1 MDGTVMTEVYA
12 GFYELIG
19 GRQYDLEDVLHRIDV
34 MYAAGRLTDDER
46 TALYALARENAKAEY
61 DCSAEIESLWAAVR
75 DIRERLTALEG
86 ESRRNP
92 RSLRRMAGVYSS
104 PRGRMTPITPATRS
118 HTMGSTMS
126 ASCLKM
132 WLVHILRTSTRR
144 DGRKLLTDI

>member
-61 DCSAEIESLWAAVR
+61 DYAAEIEAIWAA
-75 DIRERLTALEG
+75 IRELRASVG
-86 ESRRNP
+86 ESSGGSSGESDEWP
-92 RSLRRMAGVYSS
+92 AYQQPTGAHDAYSQ
-104 PRGRMTPITPATRS
+104 GDKVT
-118 HTMGSTMS
+118 H
-126 ASCLKM
+126 
-132 WLVHILRTSTRR
+132 
-144 DGRKLLTDI
+144 DGKKYVSNVDGNVWEPPTQWTEVTI

>member
-61 DCSAEIESLWAAVR
+61 DYAAEIEAIWAA
-75 DIRERLTALEG
+75 IRELQASVGGSSG
-86 ESRRNP
+86 ESDEWP
-92 RSLRRMAGVYSS
+92 AYQQPTGAHDAYYAGDKITYNGKHYVCIMPENAACTYSPDVY
-104 PRGRMTPITPATRS
+104 PA
-118 HTMGSTMS
+118 G
-126 ASCLKM
+126 
-132 WLVHILRTSTRR
+132 WQEV
-144 DGRKLLTDI
+144 TD